1 MKKLFLILITLLI
14 PVFVISAQDLKT
26 EYYNQID
33 TTLSDLT
40 AQYLKMQG
48 VQSLRVTIKGD
59 FNGKRA
65 RIIKVTCNNG
75 VFAENEKL
83 QEYQH
88 FIMTDSIETL
98 DFMAMPYGKDS
109 LRIACFYP
117 ASYNTKLFEDT
128 VRIDNMKILLETKTS
143 SPGQTP
149 LMAYSTGLPIKG
161 GGVWF
166 CGLRDSGVPPTQ
178 WYEKYGIDDYIYY
191 YIRLEDDTPPSA
203 DAPIYMKIAKKGAF
217 ASHVH

>member
-1 MKKLFLILITLLI
+1 MRKLFLILITLLI

-26 EYYNQID
+26 EYYNLID

-48 VQSLRVTIKGD
+48 VQSHRVTIKGD

-75 VFAENEKL
+75 VFTENEKL

-98 DFMAMPYGKDS
+98 DFMTMPYGKDS

-191 YIRLEDDTPPSA
+191 YIRLEDDTPPSD

-217 ASHVH
+217 ASHAH

>member
-1 MKKLFLILITLLI
+1 MKKFSTLLFTLLF
-14 PVFVISAQDLKT
+14 PFWMISAQALKT
-26 EYYNQID
+26 EYFNQID

-40 AQYLKMQG
+40 MQYLKMQG
-48 VQSLRVTIKGD
+48 VQSFRVTIKGD
-59 FNGKRA
+59 FDGKRA
-65 RIIKVTCNNG
+65 RIMRVSCNNG
-75 VFAENEKL
+75 VFTESQTIPEF
-83 QEYQH
+83 QH
-88 FIMTDSIETL
+88 LIMTDSIESL

-128 VRIDNMKILLETKTS
+128 VRIDNLKILLETKTS

-149 LMAYSTGLPIKG
+149 LMAYSTGITIKG

-178 WYEKYGIDDYIYY
+178 WYDKYGIDDYIYY
-191 YIRLEDDTPPSA
+191 YLKLEEDIQPSA
-203 DAPIYMKIAKKGAF
+203 DAPIYMKIAKQGSF
-217 ASHVH
+217 ASHSH